1 MSVGIIAF
9 AVNPLIEAKQEKH
22 NVLFIA
28 VDDLRPNLNCY
39 GATHMHTP
47 NLDRLASH
55 GVVFERAYCQQAVSA
70 PSRNS
75 VLTGMRPDALGIY
88 DLSTFFRTKV
98 PDVVTLPQYFKQH
111 GYHSEGIGKIF
122 HVGHGNHDD
131 PDSWSVTGNT
141 REDIIEEMKKRQE
154 IVIRGDTVNV
164 SSPFS
169 ISINGKP
176 LPYYCT
182 DSPEENMLD
191 AEIARKAIEKINALK
206 DTTFFLAVGF
216 FKPHLGFIAPR
227 KYWDLYDPSQIVIP
241 EKEVPLGMPDIAL
254 ANFGELRKYY
264 NIPQSGP
271 LDDETSR
278 NLIHGYYACV
288 SMIDA
293 QVGKLLDA
301 LEKAGVM
308 ENTIIVLWG
317 DHGWKLGEYGSW
329 CKHSNAELDVNAP
342 LIISAPGMKKGVHTK
357 SLVEFVDM
365 YPTLCELAGLQKPAH
380 LEGTSLVPILK
391 NPRAEVKKVAISQYP
406 RGKKLGYDNKEELM
420 GYSIRTGKYRYTRWQ
435 KYENPSEIVAIELYD
450 HTNSKVASEN
460 FAIYPKYKKKIDKMN
475 KLMNNELNKYRL
487 LKPKLPME

>member
-1 MSVGIIAF
+1 MSIGIIAF
-9 AVNPLIEAKQEKH
+9 AVNPAIDAKQEKH

-28 VDDLRPNLNCY
+28 VDDLRPDLNCY
-39 GATHMHTP
+39 GARHVHTP

-88 DLSTFFRTKV
+88 DLGTFFRTKV

-122 HVGHGNHDD
+122 HVSHGNHDD
-131 PDSWSVTGNT
+131 PESWSVTVNT
-141 REDIIEEMKKRQE
+141 HKDPDEKEKKKQE
-154 IVIRGDTVNV
+154 IVKSRDSVRVNSLTV
-164 SSPFS
+164 
-169 ISINGKP
+169 NGKP
-176 LPYYCT
+176 LPYYC
-182 DSPEENMLD
+182 SELPEEKMPD
-191 AEIARKAIEKINALK
+191 AEIARKAIEKINELK

-216 FKPHLGFIAPR
+216 LKPHLGFVAPR
-227 KYWDLYDPSQIVIP
+227 KYWDLYDPSQFVIP
-241 EKEVPLGMPDIAL
+241 EKKAPLGMPDIAL
-254 ANFGELRKYY
+254 SNFGELRKYH

-406 RGKKLGYDNKEELM
+406 RGKNLGYDNKQELM
-420 GYSIRTGKYRYTRWQ
+420 GYSIRTEKYRYTRWQ

-460 FAIYPKYKKKIDKMN
+460 LAIHPKFKKKIDKMN
-475 KLMNNELNKYRL
+475 KLMDNTLKKYKL
-487 LKPKLPME
+487 LKSTIPVE